1 MQASHAPIP
10 SGMVD
15 PISWTGDLVRLIH
28 LETISTMNHP
38 SRAVEAGKKQV
49 VMGAAL
55 QLLQAG
61 ISRRQILVTEAQYS
75 GSHAEKLDEEI
86 EDMKRLVEAWMQ
98 GGDPACNRWDCTM
111 TSVIARKALLINE
124 HEGWMTN
131 KC

>member
-1 MQASHAPIP
+1 
-10 SGMVD
+10 MVD

-38 SRAVEAGKKQV
+38 SRAVEVGKKQEI
-49 VMGAAL
+49 MGAAL
-55 QLLQAG
+55 QLLHAE
-61 ISRRQILVTEAQYS
+61 ISRRHTLVTEAQYS
-75 GSHAEKLDEEI
+75 GSQAEKLEEEI
-86 EDMKRLVEAWMQ
+86 EDMKRLVEAWKE